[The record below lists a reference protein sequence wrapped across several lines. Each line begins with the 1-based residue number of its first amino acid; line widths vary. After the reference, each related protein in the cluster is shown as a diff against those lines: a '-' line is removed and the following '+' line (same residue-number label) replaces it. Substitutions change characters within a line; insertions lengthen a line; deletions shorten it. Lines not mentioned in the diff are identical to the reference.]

1 MKLPLTIFNI
11 GQAIS
16 DEYAG
21 GLMSD
26 LQNADGEKSTLEVFV
41 SYAREDLSLV
51 REIAKELKTPFGYP
65 LQFFIDERSI
75 EDGDEWRNRI
85 NDALDRAD
93 ILLIVSTGQRRESHS
108 FTGYEV
114 GWFSNSK
121 RIRPT
126 SGAVKRQ
133 IIPLVIGD
141 RSPIAVSDIQGII
154 IPKENVFNLEVKPG
168 DLSTERKFMQI
179 AAASNPFQ
187 RLLIHFRDILRVMS
201 PQKKEPDDLNATIQA
216 CGDLLYKIIF
226 SYLRG
231 RVYRELY
238 PERKVIIRTAVPPGS
253 TDEEVMLNNSTIDLV
268 GDSIGMFGFLDRPAN
283 LPWPSFISA
292 ISPKDLATQWQD
304 AIRSLV
310 SDAFNGI
317 PVENYSFVR
326 SPQTGQ
332 SFRLFVSL
340 TRTYY
345 SEQQEVHIY
354 IVEVA
359 PPSEYGDTLTTKL
372 AKSVDLGLRYRSLFL
387 ERSSPFS
394 PPIVGKIFD
403 KDKLRKTVKDMWRE
417 LQHLLTEMRQ
427 SKLDDPELVIAIYG
441 QDPHE
446 DLDALA
452 RLWNQAEADLSKLT
466 HDVMAVPDDQIL
478 ATKGAVLTA
487 LKDFCD
493 KTKQINQEYTA
504 KALRA
509 LEEQIAFDKAPPT
522 APPTPAPPKA
532 ASP

>member
-1 MKLPLTIFNI
+1 MP
-11 GQAIS
+11 
-16 DEYAG
+16 
-21 GLMSD
+21 D
-26 LQNADGEKSTLEVFV
+26 LQNADEKKSTLEVFV

-51 REIAKELKTPFGYP
+51 REIADELKRPFGYP
-65 LQFFIDERSI
+65 LHFFIDDRSI
-75 EDGDEWRNRI
+75 EDGDEWRNKI

-93 ILLIVSTGQRRESHS
+93 ILLIVSTGQRKESHS

-121 RIRPT
+121 KIRPT
-126 SGAVKRQ
+126 SGVVKRQ

-141 RSPIAVSDIQGII
+141 RPPIAVAEIQGII
-154 IPKENVFNLEVKPG
+154 IPKENVFNLQVKPG
-168 DLSTERKFMQI
+168 DLSTEGKFMQI
-179 AAASNPFQ
+179 AAASNPCQ
-187 RLLIHFRDILRVMS
+187 KILIHFRNILRDLLNI
-201 PQKKEPDDLNATIQA
+201 PNNELDDLNANIEECA
-216 CGDLLYKIIF
+216 ARLYKKIF
-226 SYLRG
+226 AYLRG

-238 PERKVIIRTAVPPGS
+238 PERKIIIRTAVPPGS
-253 TDEEVMLNNSTIDLV
+253 TDEEAMLNNSTIDLV
-268 GDSIGMFGFLDRPAN
+268 GDSIGMFGFLDHPAN
-283 LPWPSFISA
+283 LPWQSFVSL

-304 AIRSLV
+304 AIRTLV

-317 PVENYSFVR
+317 PIENYSFVR

-372 AKSVDLGLRYRSLFL
+372 AKAVDLGLRYRSLFL
-387 ERSSPFS
+387 EQKSPFS
-394 PPIVGKIFD
+394 PPIVRIIFD
-403 KDKLRKTVKDMWRE
+403 KEKLRKTVKDMWRE

-441 QDPHE
+441 NDPHE

-452 RLWNQAEADLSKLT
+452 RIWTQAEAGLSKLT
-466 HDVMAVPDDQIL
+466 HDFMAAPDDQIM
-478 ATKGAVLTA
+478 AMKGAVLTA
-487 LKDFCD
+487 LREFCD
-493 KTKQINQEYTA
+493 KTERMNQEYTA
-504 KALRA
+504 RALRA
-509 LEEQIAFDKAPPT
+509 LEEQITLDNRALPT
-522 APPTPAPPKA
+522 APPTPAPAKA

>member
-1 MKLPLTIFNI
+1 
-11 GQAIS
+11 
-16 DEYAG
+16 
-21 GLMSD
+21 
-26 LQNADGEKSTLEVFV
+26 
-41 SYAREDLSLV
+41 
-51 REIAKELKTPFGYP
+51 
-65 LQFFIDERSI
+65 
-75 EDGDEWRNRI
+75 
-85 NDALDRAD
+85 
-93 ILLIVSTGQRRESHS
+93 
-108 FTGYEV
+108 
-114 GWFSNSK
+114 
-121 RIRPT
+121 
-126 SGAVKRQ
+126 
-133 IIPLVIGD
+133 
-141 RSPIAVSDIQGII
+141 
-154 IPKENVFNLEVKPG
+154 
-168 DLSTERKFMQI
+168 
-179 AAASNPFQ
+179 
-187 RLLIHFRDILRVMS
+187 LIHFRDILRVMS